1 MDLEHSRNRL
11 LVCSSQ
17 MNNNEPLVNL
27 FFSLLLSLCLD
38 QSNYPRYP
46 PDPRFSILH
55 LSHILAA
62 LLAPD
67 VCPHPQVRQF

>member
-1 MDLEHSRNRL
+1 MDLNHSRNR

-46 PDPRFSILH
+46 QDPRFSLLH
-55 LSHILAA
+55 LPHILAA
-62 LLAPD
+62 LLALD
-67 VCPHPQVRQF
+67 GSPHPQVRQF